1 MIKKNISI
9 VVAALLT
16 LSTIGQQSISAS
28 TKAEREARFAQKIKA
43 AIVQLGTGQSS
54 QVNLKLR
61 DNTKLTGYI
70 SEIGDTSF
78 VVTDL
83 TSAETTTVSYPN
95 VAQVKGNNLSTR
107 TKIIIAAAVI
117 AGVAITLYIVRGAF
131 CDGC

>member
-16 LSTIGQQSISAS
+16 LSTIGQQSSSAS

-70 SEIGDTSF
+70 SKIGDTSF

-83 TSAETTTVSYPN
+83 TSAATTTVSYPN